1 MSVQIPSLKDL
12 MKAGVHFG
20 HQKSKWHPKMR
31 QFIFAVKNNVH
42 VIDLEK
48 TQVEM
53 EKALNFL
60 GETVARGGT
69 VLFLSTKK
77 QAKSIVKEAAIDCG
91 MPYIVS
97 RWLGGTLTN
106 ASSVLN
112 LVKKYRKLK
121 ADQESGALE
130 KYTKKEQLNI
140 SREVKRLDEIVGGIS
155 SLDKIPDVLFIVDM
169 KEEKT
174 AVAEAISK
182 KVPIVAICD
191 TNVNPE
197 KADYAIPGN
206 DDATSSIK
214 LLVNTVSVAIKDFK
228 ASKPATPTATPTPV
242 KK

>member
-1 MSVQIPSLKDL
+1 
-12 MKAGVHFG
+12 
-20 HQKSKWHPKMR
+20 
-31 QFIFAVKNNVH
+31 
-42 VIDLEK
+42 
-48 TQVEM
+48 
-53 EKALNFL
+53 
-60 GETVARGGT
+60 
-69 VLFLSTKK
+69 
-77 QAKSIVKEAAIDCG
+77 

-121 ADQESGALE
+121 ADQESGALD

-140 SREVKRLDEIVGGIS
+140 SREIKRLDEIVGGIS

-214 LLVNTVSVAIKDFK
+214 LLVNTVSAAIKDFK
-228 ASKPATPTATPTPV
+228 ASKPAVPTATPTPV
-242 KK
+242 VKK